1 MMLKKSYSP
10 HQRRALITTNFSLF
24 SEHRS
29 SLGGDTT
36 FSSEGEWNAKI
47 LQAGEDMSPATYAS
61 VDVMYNTNFL
71 SQTPEARF

>member
-1 MMLKKSYSP
+1 MLKKFYSP
-10 HQRRALITTNFSLF
+10 HHSKASLSSCFSLF

-36 FSSEGEWNAKI
+36 FSSEGGWKVKI
-47 LQAGEDMSPATYAS
+47 LQAGEDLSPATYAS
-61 VDVMYNTNFL
+61 VDVMCNTNFL